1 MYAEDTIA
9 AIATP
14 PGPGGIGVVRVS
26 GPFSAA
32 VARSLFAPSH
42 QATTW
47 ASHHLYHGHIV
58 DEDGG
63 VLDEGL
69 AVLMRRPH
77 SYTGENVLEL
87 HCHGSPVLL
96 RQILRRVLRCGV
108 RLAEP
113 GEFTRR
119 AFLNGRLDLA
129 QAEAVMEVVHARTAA
144 GAALATQQLTGH
156 LSAHLANIRTQLV
169 GLKALL
175 ETQIDFAEDEV
186 EVSTEQMLSTCH
198 ACITSSQRLIDSF
211 GQGTLLR
218 EGVRVAII
226 GKPNVGKSS
235 LLNALLGTDRAIVTA
250 VPGTTRDSIEETA
263 DFEGVPV
270 ILTDTAGLRAPEQ
283 ADAIERLGIERTT
296 VKMATADFLLPVLD
310 ASAPLDAEDRVMLE
324 AAAGMPQVVA
334 LNKTDLP
341 RMLAGDDLKTA
352 LGDRTVVAVS
362 AKDGSG
368 LDALRRAV
376 IARVSEGK
384 GFDTSDPVLVS
395 VRHRDA
401 LEKARASL
409 HLARESMQHGLPAD
423 IIAVDVQDAVDFIGQ
438 ITGEITN
445 EDVLDRIFSEFCI
458 GK

>member
-32 VARSLFAPSH
+32 VARGLFAPSH
-42 QATTW
+42 PPTAW

-77 SYTGENVLEL
+77 SYTGEDVLEL
-87 HCHGSPVLL
+87 HCHGSPVVL
-96 RQILRRVLRCGV
+96 RQVLRRVLRRGV

-129 QAEAVMEVVHARTAA
+129 QAEAVMEVVRARTAA
-144 GAALATQQLTGH
+144 GAALATQQLAGR
-156 LSAHLANIRTQLV
+156 LSAHLANLRTQLV
-169 GLKALL
+169 GLKAWL
-175 ETQIDFAEDEV
+175 ETQIDFAEDEAAASS
-186 EVSTEQMLSTCH
+186 EPTLPAYD
-198 ACITSSQRLIDSF
+198 ACIVTIQRLIDTFS
-211 GQGTLLR
+211 QGSLVR

-235 LLNALLGTDRAIVTA
+235 LLNALLGTDRAIVTP
-250 VPGTTRDSIEETA
+250 VPGTTRDSIEEAA
-263 DFEGVPV
+263 DFEGVAV
-270 ILTDTAGLRAPEQ
+270 ILTDTAGLRAPER
-283 ADAIERLGIERTT
+283 ADPIERLGIERTT
-296 VKMATADFLLPVLD
+296 AKMAAADFLLPVLD
-310 ASAPLDAEDRVMLE
+310 GSAALDAEDLVMLQ

-334 LNKTDLP
+334 LNKSDLP
-341 RMLAGDDLKTA
+341 RGLAEGELAAA
-352 LGDRTVVAVS
+352 LGGRAAVAVS
-362 AKDGSG
+362 AKDGAG
-368 LDALRRAV
+368 LDWLRRAV
-376 IARVSEGK
+376 IAQVSAGK
-384 GFDTSDPVLVS
+384 GFETGEPVLVS

-401 LEKARASL
+401 LEKACASL
-409 HLARESMQHGLPAD
+409 HLAREAIRHGLPAD
-423 IIAVDVQDAVDFIGQ
+423 LIAVDVQDAVDYISQ
-438 ITGEITN
+438 ITGEITS